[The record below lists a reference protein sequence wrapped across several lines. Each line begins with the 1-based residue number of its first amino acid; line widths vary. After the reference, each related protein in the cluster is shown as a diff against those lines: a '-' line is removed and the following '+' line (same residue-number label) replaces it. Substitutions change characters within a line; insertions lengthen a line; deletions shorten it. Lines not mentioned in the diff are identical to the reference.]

1 MDPTGAPGEA
11 EASADVDEA
20 MPEPKAA
27 ARRLVTEDW
36 AATILGL
43 TLLLLAMAGVIVKGM
58 VP

>member
-1 MDPTGAPGEA
+1 MDPTGTPGDTEPA
-11 EASADVDEA
+11 ADVDDA
-20 MPEPKAA
+20 MPEPEVA

-43 TLLLLAMAGVIVKGM
+43 TLLLLAMAGIIGKGM